1 MFFGCNKELDT
12 SETMDTEYDWH
23 LNKLPEVQGKERWV
37 QNHVGLCATLLL
49 MKGALAN

>member
-1 MFFGCNKELDT
+1 MFSGCNKELDT

-23 LNKLPEVQGKERWV
+23 LKKLPEVQGKERWV
-37 QNHVGLCATLLL
+37 QNHVGLCVTLLL